1 MTETQSF
8 RDGLPKN
15 PQMDKNEMIKT
26 NFSLNVFADIEQ
38 INNTIPAHTWN
49 TLRRAFKGNKSLK
62 RMFLWIL
69 HSNIS
74 ALVQ

>member
-15 PQMDKNEMIKT
+15 PQMDKSEMIKT

-49 TLRRAFKGNKSLK
+49 TLSRAFKGNKSLK